1 LVRDN
6 EAEELGLGL
15 AERTLGKFH
24 LEVGS
29 TEGGEHL
36 LDMPQVILLSF
47 GEDDEVVQ
55 EGQAGDT
62 DEGTEDV
69 VHEAH
74 KGGGGIGQSE
84 REDGKF
90 KATEASVEGGL
101 VHVGWVE
108 ASLMIPSK

>member
-36 LDMPQVILLSF
+36 LDLPQVILLSF

-74 KGGGGIGQSE
+74 KGGGGIGGRTVNS
-84 REDGKF
+84 KLPKLVL
-90 KATEASVEGGL
+90 KAVLCMSAGSRR
-101 VHVGWVE
+101 
-108 ASLMIPSK
+108 A